1 VNRMASPRRIVATIA
16 AELAVYPPI
25 AIAAAISVVTHTVV
39 IFGVGF
45 TLPDPKMLKNWQP
58 PLEVVLVNSRTRTA
72 PKKADALAQANL
84 EGGGN
89 VADNRQAKSP
99 LPVNEID
106 QPETAARKVEM
117 LEEQA
122 QQLVAQVKS
131 RETMPV
137 EPPKDTAPS
146 EEEAQT
152 ENLAE
157 RSLEMAKLQAQISRT
172 WDAYQRRPK
181 RMFIGARTR
190 EYGFARYVEDWRVKV
205 ERVGN
210 LNYPEAARR
219 DRLYGSL
226 ILTVSIN
233 ADGTVD
239 SIDIDRSSGHKVL
252 DAAAVKIVGMAAPYA
267 PFTAEMRKK
276 VDILSITRTWT
287 FTRSDQLVSGN

>member
-1 VNRMASPRRIVATIA
+1 MASPRRIVATIA

-210 LNYPEAARR
+210 LNYPEAARH